1 MEWPISLVEEL
12 ASRRCVVFLGAG
24 ASAGCLSA
32 VDGTSPPTWGGF
44 LENLKNRIPGPD
56 RTETIDSLIEKEK
69 YLDAAEV
76 ILNKL
81 PAADFTRA
89 IRELFVQP
97 RYEKSSIHEST
108 LKIDPKVVVT
118 TNYDDVYDAYCRT
131 GMAKDGYNVC
141 KYYEQH
147 LATDLRSPVRIIIKA
162 HGCVNDISKIVL
174 SRSQY
179 FRAKQENNE
188 FYSIINSLFMTN
200 TLLFL
205 GYSMSDPDIQLVLE
219 NSNIF
224 SKSTH
229 PHYALVGDDIIPDIE
244 ESMRK
249 AYNIEFLKYPA
260 GRYDEANRCVQDLAQ
275 QVEAMRASRLT

>member
-1 MEWPISLVEEL
+1 MDWPISLAEEL
-12 ASRRCVVFLGAG
+12 ASRRCIVFLGAG
-24 ASAGCLSA
+24 ASAGCISA
-32 VDGTSPPTWGGF
+32 VDGTSPPTWSKF
-44 LENLKNRIPGPD
+44 LENLKNRIPVTS
-56 RTETIDSLIEKEK
+56 RTSTIDSLIEKEK

-97 RYEKSSIHEST
+97 RYQRSSIHEST

-118 TNYDDVYDAYCRT
+118 TNYDDIYDAYCRT
-131 GMAKDGYNVC
+131 GIAQDGYNVC

-147 LATDLRSPVRIIIKA
+147 LATDLRSPVRVIVKA
-162 HGCVNDISKIVL
+162 HGCVSDISKIVL

-179 FRAKQENNE
+179 FRAKQEYYE
-188 FYSIINSLFMTN
+188 FYALLNSLFMTN

-219 NSNIF
+219 NASIF
-224 SKSTH
+224 SRSTH

-249 AYNIEFLKYPA
+249 AYNIEFLKFPA
-260 GRYDEANRCVQDLAQ
+260 GQYDEADKYIQELAS
-275 QVEAMRASRLT
+275 QVDAMRASRLA

>member
-1 MEWPISLVEEL
+1 MDWPISLVEEL

-24 ASAGCLSA
+24 ASAGCVSA
-32 VDGTSPPTWGGF
+32 VDGTSPPTWSRF
-44 LENLKNRIPGPD
+44 LENLKNRIPVGS
-56 RTETIDSLIEKEK
+56 RTPTIDSLIGKER

-81 PAADFTRA
+81 PAAEFSRA

-97 RYEKSSIHEST
+97 RYEKSIIHETT
-108 LKIDPKVVVT
+108 LRIDPKVVVT
-118 TNYDDVYDAYCRT
+118 TNYDDIYDAYCRT
-131 GMAKDGYNVC
+131 GIAQDGYNVC

-147 LATDLRSPVRIIIKA
+147 LATDLRSPVRLIVKV

-179 FRAKQENNE
+179 FRAKQENYD
-188 FYSIINSLFMTN
+188 FYEILNALFMTN

-205 GYSMSDPDIQLVLE
+205 GYSMYDPDIQLVLE
-219 NSNIF
+219 NANIF
-224 SKSTH
+224 SRSTH

-244 ESMRK
+244 EAMRK
-249 AYNIEFLKYPA
+249 TYNIEFLKYPA
-260 GRYDEANRCVQDLAQ
+260 GQHEEANKFIQELAE
-275 QVEAMRASRLT
+275 QVDSLRVSRLA